1 MTHSSANSNLYAE
14 DKFSMSNP
22 VIDQG
27 YSNCEDNSSMSS
39 VVIDQGKLKFGGQI
53 LNE

>member
-1 MTHSSANSNLYAE
+1 MNMTHSSTNSNLYAE

-27 YSNCEDNSSMSS
+27 YSNYEDNSSMSS
-39 VVIDQGKLKFGGQI
+39 VVIDQGNSVF
-53 LNE
+53 ED